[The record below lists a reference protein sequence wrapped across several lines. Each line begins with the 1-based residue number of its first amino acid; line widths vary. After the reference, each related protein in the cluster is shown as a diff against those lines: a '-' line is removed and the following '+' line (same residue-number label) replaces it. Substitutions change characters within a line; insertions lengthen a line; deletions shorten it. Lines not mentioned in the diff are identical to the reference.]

1 MTEPAVSIAFFDPVR
16 NLHGT
21 TRSGATLLFEGSSPT
36 AVPEGPEL
44 EERRGGKLRA
54 RLADRFSL
62 ELEPISEEADLRGVT
77 ARVCKVKGEV
87 GGGNI
92 DCLGT
97 ISETHVP
104 PAWEELDAIRSLSAL
119 LDAEHAA
126 LALARRP
133 RGARGHGQ
141 ELAVSYLLDGGDLL
155 LVEETRISTV
165 YDGEGRQRS
174 AGLELWLPGEDFP
187 RRGSGSAIAG
197 SSLELEGLT
206 VHVAV
211 FRWRVEGRE
220 GIGAYELMVREESP
234 GAA

>member
-1 MTEPAVSIAFFDPVR
+1 VTAPAVSIAFFDPAR

-21 TRSGATLLFEGSSPT
+21 ARSGTTLLFEGTSAT
-36 AVPEGPEL
+36 AVPEGPEI
-44 EERRGGKLRA
+44 EEHRGKLRA

-62 ELEPISEEADLRGVT
+62 ELVPISEEADLGGVT

-87 GGGNI
+87 GGEKV

-97 ISETHVP
+97 TSQTHVP

-119 LDAEHAA
+119 LDDEHAA

-133 RGARGHGQ
+133 RGARGHG
-141 ELAVSYLLDGGDLL
+141 EERAVSFLVEAGELLAVED
-155 LVEETRISTV
+155 TRISTV

-197 SSLELEGLT
+197 SSLELDGLT
-206 VHVAV
+206 VHVAI
-211 FRWRVEGRE
+211 FSWRVEGRE
-220 GIGAYELMVREESP
+220 GFGAYELMVREQSP